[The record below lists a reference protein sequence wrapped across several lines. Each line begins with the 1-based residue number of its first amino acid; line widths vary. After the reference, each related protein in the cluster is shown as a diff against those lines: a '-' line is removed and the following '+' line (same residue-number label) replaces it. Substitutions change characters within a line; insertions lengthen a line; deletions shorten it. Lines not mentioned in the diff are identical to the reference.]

1 MRSQLLKFAAE
12 TSNWMNPASSICT
25 WWSMRTALQ
34 LLNPT
39 SDFEEEVVLP
49 ATDVLIDVAALA
61 KNSPL
66 VRDTLSL
73 PDTAQMSAVQMLSG
87 FKRGP
92 VQVEFA

>member
-1 MRSQLLKFAAE
+1 MKFAAE

-39 SDFEEEVVLP
+39 SEFEEEVVLP
-49 ATDVLIDVAALA
+49 ATDVLVDVAALA
-61 KNSPL
+61 KDSPI
-66 VRDTLSL
+66 VRDMLSL

-87 FKRGP
+87 FKRGA
-92 VQVEFA
+92 VKVGFD

>member
-39 SDFEEEVVLP
+39 TDFEEEVVLP
-49 ATDVLIDVAALA
+49 ATDVLADIAELA
-61 KNSPL
+61 MNSAL
-66 VRDTLSL
+66 VRDALSM
-73 PDTAQMSAVQMLSG
+73 PDTAHMTAVQMLSG

-92 VQVEFA
+92 VEVELS